1 MIRLN
6 EKKLR
11 NRRAIK
17 CIASSLHDKSPS
29 PITSSKTYTQTDTH
43 PITSG
48 FVTLHLIMIQF
59 CWFCLRSGI
68 CLVVLNNQL
77 SYLSFFP
84 YCCYKHRVLL
94 FTRPRVFLSSTTV
107 TFNSQLLWF
116 SFSLYFFSP
125 LYFLHRSPVFFFLLF
140 ACAHIYIKKN
150 HYRVLFFSYCL
161 PLINN
166 KPVTTSP
173 WEPFVWS
180 LLTVSCVQLV
190 FRLYLSKVLILFYF
204 KFYCHHAECF

>member
-48 FVTLHLIMIQF
+48 FVTLHLITIQF

-68 CLVVLNNQL
+68 CLVVLNNQS

-107 TFNSQLLWF
+107 TFISQLLWF
-116 SFSLYFFSP
+116 SLSFFSP
-125 LYFLHRSPVFFFLLF
+125 LYFLHHKSVFFFFFFFCL
-140 ACAHIYIKKN
+140 CVPIYRKLIKKN
-150 HYRVLFFSYCL
+150 HYRVLFFF
-161 PLINN
+161 LI
-166 KPVTTSP
+166 V
-173 WEPFVWS
+173 
-180 LLTVSCVQLV
+180 
-190 FRLYLSKVLILFYF
+190 YL
-204 KFYCHHAECF
+204 

>member
-48 FVTLHLIMIQF
+48 FVTLHLITIQF

-68 CLVVLNNQL
+68 CLVVLNNQS

-94 FTRPRVFLSSTTV
+94 LFTRPRVFLSSTTV
-107 TFNSQLLWF
+107 TFISQLLWF
-116 SFSLYFFSP
+116 SL
-125 LYFLHRSPVFFFLLF
+125 FFFGL
-140 ACAHIYIKKN
+140 CVPIYRKLIKKN
-150 HYRVLFFSYCL
+150 HYGVLFFF
-161 PLINN
+161 LI
-166 KPVTTSP
+166 V
-173 WEPFVWS
+173 
-180 LLTVSCVQLV
+180 
-190 FRLYLSKVLILFYF
+190 YL
-204 KFYCHHAECF
+204 

>member
-17 CIASSLHDKSPS
+17 CIGELASWQV
-29 PITSSKTYTQTDTH
+29 PIADHKLKNTQTDTH

-68 CLVVLNNQL
+68 CLVVLNNQS

-107 TFNSQLLWF
+107 TFISQLLWF
-116 SFSLYFFSP
+116 SL
-125 LYFLHRSPVFFFLLF
+125 FFFGLCVPIL
-140 ACAHIYIKKN
+140 YRKLIKKN
-150 HYRVLFFSYCL
+150 HYGVLFFFF
-161 PLINN
+161 LI
-166 KPVTTSP
+166 V
-173 WEPFVWS
+173 
-180 LLTVSCVQLV
+180 
-190 FRLYLSKVLILFYF
+190 YL
-204 KFYCHHAECF
+204 